1 MEFIKKYNQELTLGL
16 FCVGIVLYGLGLS
29 GFGKSFN
36 TQTLFHIV
44 AFLVLVFGYKKIHWR
59 DILQIRSI
67 ALCLF
72 IVLLCGLLTLFDT
85 RMGLTFSQKLKTI
98 NTHTINT
105 ILFFFIAY
113 FYALYAEIKY
123 IRFLLCIFALM
134 CAICVIASVCVW
146 LGSGFET
153 HNVPLYFDYLVML
166 NVWLLGAV
174 AVCLVG
180 LVYPKRAVRIL
191 SFVGLCLCV
200 LAIISNGERSFLL
213 ALIGMCMA
221 GLFVLRYQY
230 KRYIVGSFL
239 LAFVPLCYG
248 VYLYTATLSDRY
260 NFAHLADNIIA
271 VWNTNP
277 IEMGQ
282 YDVGCFGKYLVC
294 SQESLERGKNDISIE
309 HSSLARIAMYKSALH
324 LIMQEPL
331 KPRIIGSWN
340 VGTYLYAYYAKD
352 NPYRVYIDTF
362 THNGRDGV
370 YGYSHIHSTP
380 VSLGVEYGLLG
391 LLAIAAFIGLI
402 GIKGLRASK
411 YSLLGSVVA
420 LFVVG
425 MCIQTQFDVM
435 YGINLRPLMLFF
447 GLFMGYVVAR
457 KCGENPTNNQ

>member
-1 MEFIKKYNQELTLGL
+1 
-16 FCVGIVLYGLGLS
+16 
-29 GFGKSFN
+29 
-36 TQTLFHIV
+36 
-44 AFLVLVFGYKKIHWR
+44 
-59 DILQIRSI
+59 
-67 ALCLF
+67 
-72 IVLLCGLLTLFDT
+72 
-85 RMGLTFSQKLKTI
+85 
-98 NTHTINT
+98 
-105 ILFFFIAY
+105 
-113 FYALYAEIKY
+113 
-123 IRFLLCIFALM
+123 M

-200 LAIISNGERSFLL
+200 LAVISNGERSFLL
-213 ALIGMCMA
+213 ALIGMCIA

-447 GLFMGYVVAR
+447 GLFMGYVVVR
-457 KCGENPTNNQ
+457 KRGENPAND